1 MLNYLGMDTV
11 YFNENSPIYNSLSN
25 TKLWDNLQY
34 DLFNDVNNLYRNS
47 YAELKLK
54 FAKISENGHIV
65 NHIFYFVMI

>member
-11 YFNENSPIYNSLSN
+11 YFNENSTIYNSLSN

-34 DLFNDVNNLYRNS
+34 DLVNDVNNLYRNS

-54 FAKISENGHIV
+54 FAKINENGT
-65 NHIFYFVMI
+65 

>member
-1 MLNYLGMDTV
+1 MDTV

-34 DLFNDVNNLYRNS
+34 DLVNDVNNLYRNS

-54 FAKISENGHIV
+54 FAKINENGT
-65 NHIFYFVMI
+65 